1 MKIVGISLVN
11 SGLILFVV
19 LIHKILFR
27 MLLLGYENLFVYWGG
42 FVGIYFVLNLITNKL
57 LLARN

>member
-27 MLLLGYENLFVYWGG
+27 MLLLGYENLFVYWGS